1 MCVCE
6 CVSSGSIT
14 RRTCKLCTTTTC
26 HRRIHGEAKD
36 VDARPTSTCHT
47 CVETNAS
54 TSHRTK
60 RAILRTQGRI
70 HDVQHTSHTS
80 PDGKKRA
87 WKHPRV
93 VDVFFLLCICY
104 VSSPFVS
111 IRVVPTHAHV
121 SWPRRIDADA
131 SSAHHVTNDN
141 TSSTWCC
148 FTNHVDLLESTA
160 SSWVSVEETKT
171 RATEDVRSQ
180 TSGHTTNERVVRTK
194 ARRGS

>member
-1 MCVCE
+1 MCVE
-6 CVSSGSIT
+6 WIHHTSHVQAVHDDDVPSKDPWRSEGRR
-14 RRTCKLCTTTTC
+14 RRTNVHVPHLRGNKC
-26 HRRIHGEAKD
+26 IHIA
-36 VDARPTSTCHT
+36 PS
-47 CVETNAS
+47 
-54 TSHRTK
+54 K

-70 HDVQHTSHTS
+70 QDVQHTSDTS

-87 WKHPRV
+87 WQHPRV
-93 VDVFFLLCICY
+93 VHVFLLLCICF

-131 SSAHHVTNDN
+131 SSACHATNDS

-180 TSGHTTNERVVRTK
+180 TNGHTTNERVVRTK

>member
-1 MCVCE
+1 MCECE
-6 CVSSGSIT
+6 CVEWN
-14 RRTCKLCTTTTC
+14 
-26 HRRIHGEAKD
+26 HH
-36 VDARPTSTCHT
+36 
-47 CVETNAS
+47 
-54 TSHRTK
+54 TSHVQAVHDDDVSSKDPWRSEGRRSTTNIHVPRLRGNGCIHVAPSK
-60 RAILRTQGRI
+60 RANLRTQGRI

-93 VDVFFLLCICY
+93 VHVFLFLCICY
-104 VSSPFVS
+104 VASPFVS
-111 IRVVPTHAHV
+111 IRVLPTHAHV
-121 SWPRRIDADA
+121 SWPRRTDADA
-131 SSAHHVTNDN
+131 WLARHATNDS

-148 FTNHVDLLESTA
+148 FTNHVDQLECIA

-180 TSGHTTNERVVRTK
+180 TSGHTTNERVVRKK